1 MFYPDIFIATRAQVT
16 TIHMYVYGFI

>member
-16 TIHMYVYGFI
+16 TIVYAFI